1 MRGRAAGWFLWL
13 GLGFALALAVSARA
27 ADIGEV
33 RVLSGSGVAAVTSVT
48 VHVWPDATVVDR
60 TPGAKPVEKRQGPI
74 STGETFADEVIL
86 FVPGYAV
93 PRQAAIEVADP
104 VVSSVRLF
112 PEAGGTTIEVF
123 VRQPVT
129 YSVSRPSA
137 AGTMVIALHSRTRA
151 IQIAGVT
158 RRGRPRVIR
167 PKQVGEPE
175 IAVDAESLSYDQQ
188 SNTLT
193 ARGGV
198 TLTRGD
204 TTLTADEVV
213 YDRTNAVAEAKGHVV
228 VTDPQATIAGDFG
241 QLNLQDETG
250 WVEDAT
256 AELEPTHYT
265 VTAKRLDKLGGPLY
279 KAERGVFT
287 TCECGGLERPSW
299 SLAGRETNLELEGF
313 GVMHDA
319 TFRVK
324 DVPVLWF
331 PYFVFPANSTRQSG
345 FLIPGV
351 GFSNRRGYQLELPFY
366 WAINKSSD
374 ATFLLD
380 VETSERVGLVGEYR
394 YVLSRKARGEFTVA
408 YYNERIRG
416 LVNGTD
422 LSPGVPI
429 EDIPEDRF
437 AVAGHHVQPFYGG
450 SRFYLDVFAVSD
462 DAFLREVNSFS
473 GSPEQSYAIRAQR
486 YTTSQTGLFKTW
498 NGGFAWGE
506 NVYYQDLIDPQRLAL
521 QRLPRIEAN
530 HAVPL
535 LDGRLV
541 GRLSGETVNFV
552 RESGYQGLRG
562 NLAPELSLPFHLGR
576 VLNGSVT
583 GQVSETVYH
592 LTDDTQVAVAVPTLG
607 TSRTF
612 RPAGSSELPALDTDR
627 TRELGQVRARL
638 GTEISRVFHSG
649 GLGFD
654 KLKHTIE
661 PEVRYLYVPQVGRP
675 IFNSV
680 PLPACSTIPD
690 KARPGVNCDGSL
702 FSEGYLF
709 DEVDAINRRNF
720 LSYGFTTRLLGRRSG
735 VIPTPWPE
743 DEADPEVAAYDTE
756 IEDEEELAE
765 PPDGGEGAEGA
776 ADKPGAEKAP
786 AKVTPRTPPVE
797 LMRLSVLQGYDVS
810 RELVGTSH
818 SSDLDFTAL
827 VNPASFLT
835 LSYNQTFNIEDSGLR
850 GFGVAGVL
858 REPWKPKRLVGNFQT
873 GSALVAT
880 YRFVEPN
887 VNRGLQPGSP
897 EAILLGTPGVNEVGG
912 ALYLRLGDY
921 VGFAFSTRYDLNTTP
936 LADGSEL
943 GPHFLERNYLLRLIS
958 RCNCWVLEGGVSET
972 VNPDEIVFR
981 LRLTLVGLGSVGRG
995 GLQNFVVLPGLNQP
1009 EFRGSRGG
1017 LQGLY

>member
-13 GLGFALALAVSARA
+13 GLVLAASAGA
-27 ADIGEV
+27 ADVGEV
-33 RVLSGSGVAAVTSVT
+33 RVLSGSGPAAVTSVS
-48 VHVWPDATVVDR
+48 VHVGPDATIVDR
-60 TPGAKPVEKRQGPI
+60 TPGAKPVTKKQGPA
-74 STGETFADEVIL
+74 STGETFSDEVVL
-86 FVPGYAV
+86 FVPGYSV
-93 PRQAAIEVADP
+93 PRSAAIEVADP
-104 VVSSVRLF
+104 VVSTVRLF

-137 AGTMVIALHSRTRA
+137 AGTMVIDLRSRTRA
-151 IQIAGVT
+151 IQVAGLT
-158 RRGRPRVIR
+158 RRGRPRLIR
-167 PKQVGEPE
+167 PKQAGEPE

-228 VTDPQATIAGDFG
+228 VTDPQATVTGDYG

-265 VTAKRLDKLGGPLY
+265 VNAKRLDKLGGPLY

-299 SLAGRETNLELEGF
+299 SLAGRQTNLELEGF

-331 PYFVFPANSTRQSG
+331 PYFVFPANSRRQSG
-345 FLIPGV
+345 FLIPQVGV
-351 GFSNRRGYQLELPFY
+351 SNRRGYQLELPYY

-380 VETSERVGLVGEYR
+380 VETSERVGMVGEYR

-416 LVNGTD
+416 AVNGTD

-429 EDIPEDRF
+429 EDIPENRF
-437 AVAGHHVQPFYGG
+437 AIAGHHAQPFYGG

-462 DAFLREVNSFS
+462 DAFLREINTFSFT
-473 GSPEQSYAIRAQR
+473 PQQNYAIRAQR
-486 YTTSQTGLFKTW
+486 YTTSQAGLFKTW
-498 NGGFAWGE
+498 NGGFVWGE
-506 NVYYQDLIDPQRLAL
+506 NVFYQDLIDPQRLAL
-521 QRLPRIEAN
+521 QRLPRIEAD
-530 HAVPL
+530 HSLPL
-535 LDGRLV
+535 LGGKLV
-541 GRLSGETVNFV
+541 GRVSGEAVNFV
-552 RESGYQGLRG
+552 REAGYQGLRG
-562 NLAPELSLPFHLGR
+562 NLAPELFLPFHLGR
-576 VLNGSVT
+576 ALQGSVT
-583 GQVSETVYH
+583 GRVSETLYH
-592 LTDDTQVAVAVPTLG
+592 LADDTQVAVAVPTFG
-607 TSRTF
+607 GFRTF

-627 TRELGQVRARL
+627 TRELGQVQARL
-638 GTEISRVFHSG
+638 GTELARVFPSG
-649 GLGFD
+649 GLGFA

-661 PEVRYLYVPQVGRP
+661 PEVRYLYVPQTGLP
-675 IFNSV
+675 KFNSV
-680 PLPACSTIPD
+680 PLPPCSTLPV

-720 LSYGFTTRLLGRRSG
+720 LSYGFTTRLLGRAG
-735 VIPTPWPE
+735 PTALFWPGDEE
-743 DEADPEVAAYDTE
+743 DTEVAALDTE
-756 IEDEEELAE
+756 DKDEDELAA
-765 PPDGGEGAEGA
+765 PPEKPTPEA
-776 ADKPGAEKAP
+776 AKKS
-786 AKVTPRTPPVE
+786 TPRTPPVE
-797 LMRLSVLQGYDVS
+797 LVRLSVLQGYDVS

-827 VNPASFLT
+827 VNPSSFVT
-835 LSYNQTFNIEDSGLR
+835 LSYSQTLNVEDTSLR
-850 GFGVAGVL
+850 GFNVAGVL
-858 REPWKPKRLVGNFQT
+858 REPWWKPKRLVGNFQT

-887 VNRGLQPGSP
+887 VNSGLQPGSP
-897 EAILLGTPGVNEVGG
+897 EAILLGTPGVNEVAGG
-912 ALYLRLGDY
+912 LYLRLGEY
-921 VGFAFSTRYDLNTTP
+921 IGFAFTTRYDLNTTP
-936 LADGSEL
+936 LVSGGSL
-943 GPHFLERNYLLRLIS
+943 GPHFLERNYLVRLIS
-958 RCNCWVLEGGVSET
+958 RCNCWVLEGGVSQT
-972 VNPDEIVFR
+972 FNPDENIFR
-981 LRLTLVGLGSVGRG
+981 LRLTLVGLGSVGQG
-995 GLQNFVVLPGLNQP
+995 GLQNFVSLPGLNQP
-1009 EFRGSRGG
+1009 EFRGARGG